1 MFVFVEIG
9 IDGMLGFDFLKDY
22 DCFLDMVFLLLK
34 IKKKC
39 YGLYMEGRISCC
51 RVILVNNFVYYEVV
65 RLL

>member
-34 IKKKC
+34 IKRKM
-39 YGLYMEGRISCC
+39 LW
-51 RVILVNNFVYYEVV
+51 FVYG
-65 RLL
+65 RKN